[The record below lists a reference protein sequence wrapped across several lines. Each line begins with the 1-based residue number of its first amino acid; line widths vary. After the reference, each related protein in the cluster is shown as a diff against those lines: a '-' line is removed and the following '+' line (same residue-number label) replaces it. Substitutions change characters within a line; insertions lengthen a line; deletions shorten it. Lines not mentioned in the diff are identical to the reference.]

1 MNASFAVPGFHVP
14 DGVYLL
20 SHSVGCLP
28 RDAEAVLAE
37 RYFRPWREQG
47 GNAWPGWLA
56 EIERFRG
63 AVARLVG
70 GTAAGFCPTANVAGA
85 VARILDALP
94 QRAGRTTLLLCEE
107 DFPSPAYAVQRA
119 GQLGHDVRFLPRG
132 PAAEDIASWDAALD
146 GSVQAALVTHA
157 FSNRSARLPVA
168 DITRLARSR
177 DIFTIVDAVQSAGVV
192 PIDVGDWSAD
202 FVVGTCVKFLCGGPG
217 AGWLWAAPEALA
229 VSQPRD
235 VGWFSHAD
243 PFAMDIR
250 DFRYA
255 PDALR
260 FWGGTPSV
268 APFILGAHALEMLLA
283 IGVLAIQAHNQNL
296 IDRLHA
302 GVPAGSI
309 ASARD
314 RDRRGNCVLVR
325 VPDTAAAMQRLAA
338 ANVLAD
344 ARDGC
349 IRISPHLYSSAA
361 DIDRLVA
368 ALAL

>member
-1 MNASFAVPGFHVP
+1 MKASFAVP
-14 DGVYLL
+14 DGAYLL

-28 RDAEAVLAE
+28 RDAEAVLSE
-37 RYFRPWREQG
+37 RYFTPWRQSG
-47 GNAWPGWLA
+47 GNAWPGWLD
-56 EIERFRG
+56 EIDRFRA

-70 GTAAGFCPTANVAGA
+70 GTMANVCPMANVAGA

-94 QRAGRTTLLLCEE
+94 ERAGRTTLLLCEE

-119 GQLGHDVRFLPRG
+119 ARSGHAVRFLPRG
-132 PAAEDIASWDAALD
+132 AAAEDIATWAAALD
-146 GSVQAALVTHA
+146 GNVQAALVTHA

-177 DIFTIVDAVQSAGVV
+177 GVFTIVDAVQSAGVV
-192 PIDVGDWSAD
+192 PIDVGEWSAD

-229 VSQPRD
+229 VSRPRD

-243 PFAMDIR
+243 PFAMDVR

-268 APFILGAHALEMLLA
+268 APFILASHALETLLA
-283 IGVLAIQAHNQNL
+283 IGVPAINTHNQDL
-296 IDRLHA
+296 IDQLHA
-302 GVPAGSI
+302 SVPAGAI
-309 ASARD
+309 GSALP

-325 VPDTAAAMQRLAA
+325 VDDSAVAMQRLAA
-338 ANVLAD
+338 AGVMAD

-349 IRISPHLYSSAA
+349 IRVSPHLYSGA
-361 DIDRLVA
+361 DDIARLVA
-368 ALAL
+368 ALAI

>member
-1 MNASFAVPGFHVP
+1 MKASFAVP
-14 DGVYLL
+14 DGAYLL
-20 SHSVGCLP
+20 SHSVGCMP
-28 RDAEAVLAE
+28 VDAEAVLAA
-37 RYFRPWREQG
+37 RYFTPWRASG

-56 EIERFRG
+56 EIDRFRV

-70 GTAAGFCPTANVAGA
+70 GTMAEVCPMANVAGA

-94 QRAGRTTLLLCEE
+94 ERTGRTTLLLCEE

-119 GQLGHDVRFLPRG
+119 ARLGHEVRFMPRG
-132 PAAEDIASWDAALD
+132 AAAEDLANWDAALD
-146 GSVQAALVTHA
+146 GSVQAALITHA

-168 DITRLARSR
+168 DITRLARAR
-177 DIFTIVDAVQSAGVV
+177 GVFTIVDAVQSAGVV
-192 PIDVGDWSAD
+192 PIDVGEWSAD

-217 AGWLWAAPEALA
+217 AGWLWAAPDALA

-243 PFAMDIR
+243 PFAMDVR

-268 APFILGAHALEMLLA
+268 APFILAGHALETLLA
-283 IGVLAIQAHNQNL
+283 IGVPAINAHNQDL

-302 GVPAGSI
+302 SVPAGGI
-309 ASARD
+309 ASALD

-325 VPDTAAAMQRLAA
+325 VDDTAAAMQRLGAA
-338 ANVLAD
+338 GVLAD

-349 IRISPHLYSSAA
+349 IRVSPHLYSVPD

-368 ALAL
+368 ALAF